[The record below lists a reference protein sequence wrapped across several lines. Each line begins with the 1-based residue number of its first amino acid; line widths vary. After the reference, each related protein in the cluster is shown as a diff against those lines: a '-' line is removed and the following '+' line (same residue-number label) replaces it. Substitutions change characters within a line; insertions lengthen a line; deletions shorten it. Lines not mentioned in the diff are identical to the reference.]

1 MHLRQLRYFVAIA
14 RQRHFARAAEECGVS
29 QPTLSAGLS
38 ALEAD
43 LGHRLVERDRRFAGL
58 TSHGEAILP
67 WAEQILG
74 AVGSM
79 ASTLSASAAPLGG
92 EFSLMAIPAAQ
103 SLTGRFGEALL
114 RRNPGLSLSVRSAT
128 SREIDRALHA
138 FECDAGLTYLDHEPP
153 ANTLSIALDAERY
166 LFVTRADGIDGAVT
180 EASWQMIVSTPLC
193 LLHQSMQFRR
203 ILDARMA
210 ALGTSIVPRAVAD
223 SYVVLLD

>member
-14 RQRHFARAAEECGVS
+14 RQRHFARAAAECSVS

-92 EFSLMAIPAAQ
+92 EFGTLGNFARDRPGAAC
-103 SLTGRFGEALL
+103 
-114 RRNPGLSLSVRSAT
+114 V
-128 SREIDRALHA
+128 
-138 FECDAGLTYLDHEPP
+138 
-153 ANTLSIALDAERY
+153 
-166 LFVTRADGIDGAVT
+166 
-180 EASWQMIVSTPLC
+180 
-193 LLHQSMQFRR
+193 
-203 ILDARMA
+203 
-210 ALGTSIVPRAVAD
+210 
-223 SYVVLLD
+223 